1 MYGYWQQAVFKPT
14 YTRAAKQTVAHE
26 WAVKIQHLGRRETFA
41 LHTANNTAAATKAKD
56 IYTMLVGMGWEAT
69 LAKFK
74 PEAQRKP
81 VSTVG
86 DFLAELDTHWPGK
99 PKTFGDYCR
108 SLRTIL
114 SQAFQIDGG
123 NGKFDYV
130 NGGRDAWVAKLD
142 SILLADVTPEKINKW
157 KIAFVKET
165 GTNPV
170 KLRRARISCNSIMR
184 QAKSLFSPE
193 LLVNMGTNKPEK
205 SPFDGVKFYPRES
218 MRYRSTV
225 DIEALIGDALRELP
239 QEQLKIF
246 LLATWAGLR
255 RNEIDK
261 LPWSAFRWNQGVVRI
276 ETTEHFT
283 PKTSESSDDV
293 PLDKELLAMFRGWRA
308 KATGAFVIEASGEPL
323 TGTSYTHYRAQHHF
337 DALIAWLKGKGVSA
351 RKPLHE
357 LRKECGSQICAKHGI
372 HAASRL
378 LRHADISLTAAHYA
392 DQMRRV
398 TFGMGDL
405 LKAPPNVVPI
415 DTEIVKAGRSVK
427 GKRGGK

>member
-1 MYGYWQQAVFKPT
+1 M
-14 YTRAAKQTVAHE
+14 
-26 WAVKIQHLGRRETFA
+26 ETIVGSSPNDSFA
-41 LHTANNTAAATKAKD
+41 GV
-56 IYTMLVGMGWEAT
+56 YE
-69 LAKFK
+69 
-74 PEAQRKP
+74 
-81 VSTVG
+81 
-86 DFLAELDTHWPGK
+86 
-99 PKTFGDYCR
+99 
-108 SLRTIL
+108 
-114 SQAFQIDGG
+114 IDGG

-170 KLRRARISCNSIMR
+170 KLRKGADLIPTSIMR

-205 SPFDGVKFYPRES
+205 SPFDGVKFCPRES

-225 DIEALIGDALRELP
+225 DIRAWSIGDTLRELP
-239 QEQLKIF
+239 QKHMKRYFCWQH
-246 LLATWAGLR
+246 GLVSGAMR
-255 RNEIDK
+255 STSCRGPRSDGIK
-261 LPWSAFRWNQGVVRI
+261 ALCGC
-276 ETTEHFT
+276 ETKTEHFT

-323 TGTSYTHYRAQHHF
+323 TGTSYTHYRARRRFQCL
-337 DALIAWLKGKGVSA
+337 DRVAERQRRVSA
-351 RKPLHE
+351 QTTSRTPE
-357 LRKECGSQICAKHGI
+357 GVWITGICAKHGI

-392 DQMRRV
+392 DRMRRV